1 MSTEPTRARTIS
13 LFAGPGGV
21 DAGAALLGLD
31 LHGWDLDADAC
42 ATAAAAGYA
51 RTRGSVTDLE
61 PDAMLGVTGA
71 VITPPCPS
79 FSTAGRRTGRDDMP
93 RLLDAITLLG
103 DSQATHV
110 GPDTG
115 WRKAAAAVQDPRS
128 ALVCE
133 ALRFAL
139 RLPHLQWLVCEQVPA
154 VAPIWQ
160 EISAQLAMV
169 ADFDHATVV
178 TIAAEDLGVAS
189 RRTRTFL
196 LASRHWPPV
205 LEGLPIRSGWTTG
218 RFTPPAE
225 LMPQAGAAFPAPTMA
240 GVLDWAAGERV
251 NTRGNRKTSGG
262 NEFSADGPSW
272 CLTEK
277 ARTWQRVSDGARL
290 TPSQAGLLVGFPADY
305 PWQGARSKQFLQSA
319 DVVAPPV
326 AAAVIGACLGLDWQ
340 TPVRDY
346 LASIYPAS
354 LLSMSFA
361 CQQTLW
367 EVAA

>member
-1 MSTEPTRARTIS
+1 MTSTKTIIS

-21 DAGAALLGLD
+21 DAGAALLGLNV
-31 LHGWDLDADAC
+31 HGWDLDADAC
-42 ATAAAAGYA
+42 ATATAAGYG
-51 RTRGSVTDLE
+51 RTRGSVTDLDPE
-61 PDAMLGVTGA
+61 AMRGVTGA
-71 VITPPCPS
+71 VITPPCPT

-93 RLLDAITLLG
+93 QLLAALRLLG
-103 DSQATHV
+103 DNGSDTRWREAAT
-110 GPDTG
+110 
-115 WRKAAAAVQDPRS
+115 AVQDPRT

-139 RLPHLQWLVCEQVPA
+139 HLPHLQWLVCEQVPA
-154 VAPIWQ
+154 VAPVWQ
-160 EISAQLAMV
+160 EIAAEIACV
-169 ADFDHATVV
+169 GDFDHAAVV

-205 LEGLPIRSGWTTG
+205 LDGLPIRNGWTTG
-218 RFTPPAE
+218 RFTPPME
-225 LMPQAGAAFPAPTMA
+225 LMPQTGAAFPTPTMA
-240 GVLDWAAGERV
+240 DVLGWPLGERV

-277 ARTWQRVSDGARL
+277 ARTWHRVSDGTRL
-290 TPSQAGLLVGFPADY
+290 TPANAGFLVGFPATY
-305 PWQGARSKQFLQSA
+305 PWQGARSKQFLQAA
-319 DVVAPPV
+319 DVVPPPV

-346 LASIYPAS
+346 LSGIYPAAA
-354 LLSMSFA
+354 LTTLAMR
-361 CQQTLW
+361 QQTLW
-367 EVAA
+367 ETAA

>member
-1 MSTEPTRARTIS
+1 MFIPPVNTIS
-13 LFAGPGGV
+13 LFAGPGGI

-31 LHGWDLDADAC
+31 LHGWDLDTDAC
-42 ATAAAAGYA
+42 DTATAAGYE
-51 RTRGSVTDLE
+51 RTRGSVTDLDPE
-61 PDAMLGVTGA
+61 SMRGTTGA
-71 VITPPCPS
+71 IITPPCPT
-79 FSTAGRRTGRDDMP
+79 FSAAGRRTGQGDMP
-93 RLLDAITLLG
+93 RLLDALALLG
-103 DSQATHV
+103 DSQAAHV
-110 GPDTG
+110 ATDTG
-115 WRKAAAAVQDPRS
+115 WRDAAESVQDPRS

-154 VAPIWQ
+154 VAPIWR
-160 EISAQLAMV
+160 EIGAELACV
-169 ADFDHATVV
+169 GDFAHTAVV
-178 TIAAEDLGVAS
+178 TIAAERLGVAS

-205 LEGLPIRSGWTTG
+205 LDGLPIRSGWRTG
-218 RFTPPAE
+218 RFTPPE
-225 LMPQAGAAFPAPTMA
+225 EVLPQTGAAFPAPTMA
-240 GVLDWAAGERV
+240 DVLGWPAGERV

-277 ARTWQRVSDGARL
+277 ARTWRRVSDGARL
-290 TPSQAGLLVGFPADY
+290 TPADAGLLVGFPRDY
-305 PWQGARSKQFLQSA
+305 PWQGSRSKQFLQAA

-346 LASIYPAS
+346 LAGIYPAAA
-354 LLSMSFA
+354 LAAPVPSF
-361 CQQTLW
+361 QQTLW
-367 EVAA
+367 EAAA

>member
-1 MSTEPTRARTIS
+1 VVTTPTTIS

-21 DAGAALLGLD
+21 DTGADLIGLD

-42 ATAAAAGYA
+42 ATATAAGYA
-51 RTRGSVTDLE
+51 RTQGSVTDLDPE
-61 PDAMLGVTGA
+61 EMRGVTGA
-71 VITPPCPS
+71 VITPPCPT

-93 RLLDAITLLG
+93 RLLGALGLLG
-103 DSQATHV
+103 DSHATTR
-110 GPDTG
+110 DTG
-115 WRKAAAAVQDPRS
+115 WREAAAAVQDPRS

-154 VAPIWQ
+154 VAPAWQ
-160 EISAQLAMV
+160 EIGAEMAAA
-169 ADFDHATVV
+169 ADFAHATVV
-178 TIAAEDLGVAS
+178 TIAAERLGVAS

-205 LEGLPIRSGWTTG
+205 LDGLPIQSGWTAG
-218 RFTPPAE
+218 RFTPPQE
-225 LMPQAGAAFPAPTMA
+225 VLPQTGAAFPTPTMA
-240 GVLDWAAGERV
+240 SVLGWATGERV
-251 NTRGNRKTSGG
+251 NTRGNRKTAGG
-262 NEFSADGPSW
+262 NEFSADGPAW

-290 TPSQAGLLVGFPADY
+290 TPADAGLLVGFGADY
-305 PWQGARSKQFLQSA
+305 PWRGTRSKQFLQAA
-319 DVVAPPV
+319 DVVPPPV

-346 LASIYPAS
+346 LARIYPATALTTS
-354 LLSMSFA
+354 VA
-361 CQQTLW
+361 RQQTLW
-367 EVAA
+367 EAAV

>member
-1 MSTEPTRARTIS
+1 MRTII

-21 DAGAALLGLD
+21 DAGAALLGLNV
-31 LHGWDLDADAC
+31 HGWDLDTDAC
-42 ATAAAAGYA
+42 ATATAAGYA
-51 RTRGSVTDLE
+51 RTRGSVTDLD
-61 PDAMLGVTGA
+61 PDAMRGVTGA
-71 VITPPCPS
+71 VITPPCPT

-93 RLLDAITLLG
+93 RLLDALTLLG
-103 DSQATHV
+103 NSQAALV
-110 GPDTG
+110 GQDDE
-115 WRKAAAAVQDPRS
+115 WRAAAAAVQDPRS

-154 VAPIWQ
+154 ARPIWQ
-160 EISAQLAMV
+160 EIGAEMAAV
-169 ADFDHATVV
+169 ADFDHAAVV

-205 LEGLPIRSGWTTG
+205 LDGLPIRSGWTTG
-218 RFTPPAE
+218 RFAAPAE
-225 LMPQAGAAFPAPTMA
+225 LVPQTGAAFPAPSMA
-240 GVLDWAAGERV
+240 DVLSWPTGERV

-277 ARTWQRVSDGARL
+277 ARSWQRVSDAARL
-290 TPSQAGLLVGFPADY
+290 TPADAGLLVGFPADY
-305 PWQGARSKQFLQSA
+305 PWQGARSKQFLQAA

-346 LASIYPAS
+346 LARIYPAAA
-354 LLSMSFA
+354 LTA
-361 CQQTLW
+361 PATHQQTLW
-367 EVAA
+367 EAAA

>member
-1 MSTEPTRARTIS
+1 MRTIS

-31 LHGWDLDADAC
+31 VHGWDLDVDAC
-42 ATAAAAGYA
+42 TTAAAAGYT
-51 RTRGSVTDLE
+51 RTQGSVTDLD
-61 PDAMLGVTGA
+61 PDAMRGVTGA
-71 VITPPCPS
+71 VITPPCPT

-93 RLLDAITLLG
+93 RLLDALTLLG
-103 DSQATHV
+103 DSQAGHV
-110 GPDTG
+110 GSDSE
-115 WRKAAAAVQDPRS
+115 WRAAAASVQDPRS

-154 VAPIWQ
+154 VAPLWR
-160 EISAQLAMV
+160 EIAAEIACV
-169 ADFDHATVV
+169 GDFDHAAVI
-178 TIAAEDLGVAS
+178 TIAAEALGVAS

-196 LASRHWPPV
+196 LVSRHWPPV
-205 LEGLPIRSGWTTG
+205 LDGLPICSGWQTG
-218 RFTPPAE
+218 RWTPPVE
-225 LMPQAGAAFPAPTMA
+225 LLPQTGAAFPSPTMA
-240 GVLDWAAGERV
+240 DVLGWPIGERV

-277 ARTWQRVSDGARL
+277 ARTWHRVSDGTRL
-290 TPSQAGLLVGFPADY
+290 TPTDAGLLVGFPADY
-305 PWQGARSKQFLQSA
+305 PWQGARSKQFLQAA

-346 LASIYPAS
+346 LARIYPAAA
-354 LLSMSFA
+354 LTTQA
-361 CQQTLW
+361 ARQQTLW
-367 EVAA
+367 ETAA

>member
-1 MSTEPTRARTIS
+1 MKTIS

-21 DAGAALLGLD
+21 DAGASLLGRD

-42 ATAAAAGYA
+42 ATAAAAGYV
-51 RTRGSVTDLE
+51 RTRASVTDLN

-79 FSTAGRRTGRDDMP
+79 FSAAGRRTGHDDMP
-93 RLLDAITLLG
+93 RILDAITLLA
-103 DSQATHV
+103 DSQALRV
-110 GPDTG
+110 GSDTG
-115 WRKAAAAVQDPRS
+115 WRAATASVQDPRS

-154 VAPIWQ
+154 VAPLWR
-160 EISAQLAMV
+160 EIAAEIACV
-169 ADFDHATVV
+169 GDFDHAAVV

-225 LMPQAGAAFPAPTMA
+225 LVPQTGAAFPAPTMA
-240 GVLDWAAGERV
+240 DVLGWPAGERV
-251 NTRGNRKTSGG
+251 NTRGNRRTSGG

-290 TPSQAGLLVGFPADY
+290 TPVEAGLLVGFGADY
-305 PWQGARSKQFLQSA
+305 PWQGARSKQFLQAA

-340 TPVRDY
+340 TPVRAY
-346 LASIYPAS
+346 LARIYPATA
-354 LLSMSFA
+354 LITPA
-361 CQQTLW
+361 ARQQTLW
-367 EVAA
+367 ETAA